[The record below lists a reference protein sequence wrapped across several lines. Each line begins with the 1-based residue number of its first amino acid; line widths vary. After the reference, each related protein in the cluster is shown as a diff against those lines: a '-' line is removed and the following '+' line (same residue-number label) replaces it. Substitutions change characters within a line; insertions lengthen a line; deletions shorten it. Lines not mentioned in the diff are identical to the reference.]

1 MASIPYLC
9 IMKRIMPAVLLFFL
23 VSVQETYAQ
32 GCSQCRLVAEQGSE
46 LDEASFG
53 SNINS
58 GILYLMLIPYLL
70 IMFLFRKRIFAF
82 LKKMAGKVR
91 PESQVH

>member
-1 MASIPYLC
+1 MLF
-9 IMKRIMPAVLLFFL
+9 VLALG
-23 VSVQETYAQ
+23 QQAYAQ

-70 IMFLFRKRIFAF
+70 IMFLFRKRIAAF
-82 LKKMAGKVR
+82 FRGLAKKK
-91 PESQVH
+91 PESQVN